1 MGALFPFSLT
11 LESRSSRSE
20 PPARDVLARLRTMP
34 TDARIYQILFLG
46 ILLAAGAWLCDFSL
60 RPTQIVLTFASAIGT
75 QHISSSLFGRT
86 PISHGDETRLAGR
99 AVGAAWARALQGQA
113 RGDRAPE
120 SADAAVARCAEAS
133 PRLGSRYSS

>member
-75 QHISSSLFGRT
+75 QHIISSLFGRT
-86 PISHGDETRLAGR
+86 PISYRSALITALSLTLLLRTDTLWAHPLA
-99 AVGAAWARALQGQA
+99 AT
-113 RGDRAPE
+113 
-120 SADAAVARCAEAS
+120 VAIS
-133 PRLGSRYSS
+133 